1 MQSGIITRP
10 ERRLASAV
18 FGIGL
23 GFATLAAH
31 AQAQAQAPDAPAPA
45 ASPVAAPAPAADSGV
60 QVQTLKAL
68 DLWSAGSGDTGLDVD
83 LWRGA
88 SADLVRPVLDALG
101 ARPVS
106 PAMAGLARRVLRTGA
121 NAPDGAG
128 SDPVLAA
135 ARVRAL
141 IALGDLDGA
150 EAVLSRTP
158 GLETS
163 DPLSHAQAE
172 TLLLLGRDADAC
184 EVGRALQQGRDGSW
198 WLKLRAYCS
207 VVDKQLPAAQ
217 VALDLWRQGGG
228 KAPAFDRLMTAAS
241 AGTAPGKAAL
251 DDALTY
257 ALSRRLQL
265 DLSSALAAAPL
276 PVLAALARDAS
287 TAPDVRLEAAARA
300 LRAGAVPVQTVRD
313 LYLAAATLP
322 AAPAAT
328 GAAPAAMAPT
338 PPATLAPD
346 VGTLAAEVGAKGE
359 ADLYALA
366 ANTAEL
372 TTKEAAV
379 SALLGRA
386 KSDADFLALSR
397 LAAPRLAEIAA
408 AGGSV
413 REPVLFA
420 AAAAAG
426 GEVKA
431 ATIFR
436 AGIAQDSGPS
446 SGALDLALLDA
457 LIDVRADQR
466 SGPVLDRLVE
476 RGGVGDSATRT
487 RARAAALLLAQRG
500 APLSPTA
507 FAEFSA
513 FDLAPAKASAARAA
527 ALSFAAEHKRPG
539 ETATAALSIAQLPSG
554 LSAGDRGL
562 IIAALTRAGLKADS
576 AEVTVEGLIGLM
588 GR

>member
-1 MQSGIITRP
+1 MDRGIFTRAK
-10 ERRLASAV
+10 RRLASTV
-18 FGIGL
+18 FGFGL
-23 GFATLAAH
+23 GFATLGAH
-31 AQAQAQAPDAPAPA
+31 AQAPDTSPVPPPAPPP
-45 ASPVAAPAPAADSGV
+45 SSDVGV

-68 DLWSAGSGDTGLDVD
+68 DLWSAGSGDTGLDAD

-88 SADLVRPVLDALG
+88 SAELVRPVLDGLS
-101 ARPVS
+101 ARSLS

-163 DPLSHAQAE
+163 EPLSRAQAE
-172 TLLLLGRDADAC
+172 TLLLLGRDSDAC
-184 EVGRALQQGRDGSW
+184 ETGRALQQGRDGAW

-228 KAPAFDRLMTAAS
+228 KAPAYDRLMTAAS
-241 AGTAPGKAAL
+241 AGTPAAKAAL

-265 DLSSALAAAPL
+265 DLSGAVAAAPL

-287 TAPDVRLEAAARA
+287 TAPDVRLDAAARA
-300 LRAGAVPVQTVRD
+300 LRAGAVPAPTVRD
-313 LYLAAATLP
+313 LYLAM
-322 AAPAAT
+322 AAPAA
-328 GAAPAAMAPT
+328 APAPAVAAAGMAPT
-338 PPATLAPD
+338 PPASLTPPALTPD
-346 VGTLAAEVGAKGE
+346 VAALAAETGAKGE
-359 ADLYALA
+359 ADLFALA
-366 ANTAEL
+366 A
-372 TTKEAAV
+372 TTSDLSLKEAAV
-379 SALLGRA
+379 AALLGRA
-386 KSDADFLALSR
+386 KSDADFIALSR
-397 LAAPRLAEIAA
+397 LVAPRLAEIAA
-408 AGGSV
+408 AGGPV
-413 REPVLFA
+413 REPVLFT

-436 AGIAQDSGPS
+436 AAIAQDSGPS

-457 LIDVRADQR
+457 LIDVRSDKR

-476 RGGVGDSATRT
+476 RGGVGDAQTRT

-513 FDLAPAKASAARAA
+513 FDLAPAKASAPRAA
-527 ALSFAAEHKRPG
+527 ALNLAAEHKRPG
-539 ETATAALSIAQLPSG
+539 ETATAALAIAQQAPG
-554 LSAGDRGL
+554 LGAGDRGL